1 MHTMCVQWSTIRL
14 HDNAAYVQR
23 GSKIWN
29 RFVKLN
35 EQLCSSFTILILL
48 LSLLIDLGPIH
59 RRNRGKVAER
69 WERRGKWLAHMEH
82 MNCLL
87 TILRCS
93 NQTKCQIAT
102 AMMKSTICNQRE
114 VQCHV
119 LFQGT
124 GQLLHI
130 ASMKQTH
137 NKVSKDCQTAKAG

>member
-1 MHTMCVQWSTIRL
+1 MCVQQSTICL
-14 HDNAAYVQR
+14 HDYVAYVQR
-23 GSKIWN
+23 GSKIRN

-35 EQLCSSFTILILL
+35 KQLCSSFAILILL
-48 LSLLIDLGPIH
+48 LSLLIDLRPIY
-59 RRNRGKVAER
+59 RSNKVTER
-69 WERRGKWLAHMEH
+69 WEGRGGAVADMKHTD
-82 MNCLL
+82 CSL

-114 VQCHV
+114 AQCHV

-124 GQLLHI
+124 GQLVHI

>member
-1 MHTMCVQWSTIRL
+1 MCVQWSTIRL

-59 RRNRGKVAER
+59 RRNKGKVAESGR
-69 WERRGKWLAHMEH
+69 VEGAVAHVEH
-82 MNCLL
+82 MDCSL

-93 NQTKCQIAT
+93 NQRKCQIAT
-102 AMMKSTICNQRE
+102 AMMKSTICNQKKFNVMYYSR
-114 VQCHV
+114 VQDN
-119 LFQGT
+119 FF
-124 GQLLHI
+124 I
-130 ASMKQTH
+130 
-137 NKVSKDCQTAKAG
+137 